1 MRFDDLDTKMRRYET
16 AHDRAVPAGV
26 HIVARIDGRSF
37 TRLTKETH
45 AFEVPFDARVR
56 DLMVAT
62 TAHLMEC
69 GLRAIYGYT
78 QSDEIS
84 VLFHRDE
91 TSFGRKTRKL
101 ATILAGEAS
110 AAFAL
115 GLGAHAAF
123 DARVCELPDVEAVRD
138 YFRWRA
144 EDARRNAL
152 SAHCYWALRKDGASV
167 AEATA
172 RFSGASIDEKRAF
185 LAGRGV
191 DFDALPAWQ
200 RRGTGLVWASY
211 EREAVDPR
219 SGQPVVTT
227 RRQVRVDGELPEG
240 DAYGAWIVRL
250 VEASLA

>member
-1 MRFDDLDTKMRRYET
+1 MRFDDLDAKMRRFET
-16 AHDRAVPAGV
+16 AHDRCVPEGV
-26 HIVARIDGRSF
+26 HMVARIDGRSF

-45 AFEVPFDARVR
+45 SFETPFDARVR

-69 GLRAIYGYT
+69 GLRAVYGYT

-84 VLFHRDE
+84 ILLHRDE

-115 GLGAHAAF
+115 RLGAHAAF
-123 DARVCELPDVEAVRD
+123 DARICELPDVATVRD
-138 YFRWRA
+138 YFRWRG
-144 EDARRNAL
+144 EDAARNAL
-152 SAHCYWALRKDGASV
+152 SAHCYWALRRDGADV
-167 AEATA
+167 ATATA
-172 RFSGASIDEKRAF
+172 RFEGAGPDEKRAF

-191 DFDALPAWQ
+191 DFDALPVWQ
-200 RRGTGLVWASY
+200 RRGTGVVWESY

-219 SGQPVVTT
+219 SGARVVAT
-227 RRQVRVDGELPEG
+227 RRRVAPLPELPAGEAYAQMIEG
-240 DAYGAWIVRL
+240 L
-250 VEASLA
+250 VEAG

>member
-1 MRFDDLDTKMRRYET
+1 MKFDDLDAKMRRFET
-16 AHDRAVPAGV
+16 EHDRCVPKGV

-37 TRLTKETH
+37 TRLTKETFG
-45 AFEVPFDARVR
+45 FETPFDARVR

-69 GLRAIYGYT
+69 GLRSIYGYT

-84 VLFHRDE
+84 VLLHVNE
-91 TSFGRKTRKL
+91 ASFGRKTRKL

-123 DARVCELPDVEAVRD
+123 DARICELPDVAAVRD

-144 EDARRNAL
+144 EDALRNAL
-152 SAHCYWALRKDGASV
+152 SAHCYWALRREGADV

-172 RFSGASIDEKRAF
+172 RFEGAGPDEKRAF
-185 LAGRGV
+185 LAGRGI

-200 RRGTGLVWASY
+200 RRGTGLVWESY
-211 EREAVDPR
+211 AREAVDPR
-219 SGQPVVTT
+219 SGTAVVAT
-227 RRQVRVDGELPEG
+227 RRRVAPVPELPAG
-240 DAYGAWIVRL
+240 DAYAQMIASL
-250 VEASLA
+250 VETS